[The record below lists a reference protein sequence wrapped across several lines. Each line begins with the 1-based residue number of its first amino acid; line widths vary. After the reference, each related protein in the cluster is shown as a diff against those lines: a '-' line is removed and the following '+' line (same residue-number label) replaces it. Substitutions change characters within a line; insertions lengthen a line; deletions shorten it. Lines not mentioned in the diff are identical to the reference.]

1 MRDLIDFLFA
11 TGQFMSHGHCYL
23 WNPALVRVHLLSDL
37 SIGLAYVAI
46 SLTLLHLV
54 YRARRDIPFHWMLLA
69 FGAFIIACGGTHL
82 MEVWTIWTPV
92 YWASGG
98 VKVITA
104 LASVATAIVLPPL
117 VPKTLRLI
125 QNAKLADEHKHKL
138 EAAHHELER
147 LYEEMKRA
155 DALKTQFF
163 ANVSHEL
170 RTPVALILGPVEK
183 LIESGEVSP
192 RQIRE
197 LQVVERNAR
206 TLLTH
211 INGLLDLSKLE
222 SGRDELREGPV
233 DLAAAL
239 RLNAAN
245 FEVLAAEHDISLTVE
260 APQSLTI
267 LADPEKLQRVFVNL
281 LANAFKFAPAG
292 GVIQCRAWIEGGR
305 VFTTV
310 RDNGP
315 GVPANLRSAIFERFR
330 QGEDA
335 SIGIFGGTGL
345 GLTIAKEFVE
355 LHGGSISVG
364 DSPGEGALFTVE
376 LPFKPAAAGQRPLEP
391 SEGTVE
397 LARNTIDALR
407 VQKTAAAEPVELPA
421 PFSTTPGSP
430 QDDRPLVLVVEDNQE
445 MSRFIADT
453 LTDEYRIAFAR
464 DGQAGLEKASLCTP
478 NLILCDVM
486 MPKMSGD
493 ALARELRARQEFA
506 STPIV
511 MLTAKA
517 DDALRLELLEGLVQD
532 FITKPVGG
540 AELRARIRNL
550 IAIQKNDAALR
561 HSQKTLRALTAR
573 LVSAQEQERSRLA
586 RELHDGLNQWLVA
599 LSLEIGA
606 LQDRL
611 ADSPDGIRSQ
621 LAKLEAKAVDISE
634 EVRRISHRLHPAALE
649 HVGLVT
655 ALRSYCAEFSQQA
668 GVKTEFSAQDP
679 PEVLSP
685 EASTCLF
692 RITQEAL
699 SNVAKHSQAAEARLT
714 LRRVEGEIQL
724 LIVDAGVGFQ
734 VDPEQA
740 KGGLGLVSMDERCR
754 ALGGTLSVTSIPRQG
769 TTVEARIP
777 LPHWRIASKVL
788 NG

>member
-23 WNPALVRVHLLSDL
+23 WNPALVRLHLFSDL

-54 YRARRDIPFHWMLLA
+54 YRARQDVPFHWVVLA

-117 VPKTLRLI
+117 VPKALQLI
-125 QNAKLADEHKHKL
+125 QNAKLAGERKDKL
-138 EAAHHELER
+138 QAAHSELER
-147 LYEEMKRA
+147 LYEEVKRA
-155 DALKTQFF
+155 DQLKSQFF

-192 RQIRE
+192 QQIRE
-197 LQVVERNAR
+197 LHLVERNAR
-206 TLLTH
+206 TLLVH

-222 SGRDELREGPV
+222 SGRDQLRESPV
-233 DLAAAL
+233 DLAAVL

-245 FEVLAAEHDISLTVE
+245 FEALAAEHKISLTVE
-260 APQSLTI
+260 APESLTT
-267 LADPEKLQRVFVNL
+267 LADPEKMQRVFVNL
-281 LANAFKFAPAG
+281 LANAFKFAPDG
-292 GVIQCRAWIEGGR
+292 GAIQCRAWIDGGR
-305 VFTTV
+305 VFITV
-310 RDNGP
+310 SDDGP
-315 GVPANLRSAIFERFR
+315 GVPANLRSEIFERFR
-330 QGEDA
+330 QGVDA
-335 SIGIFGGTGL
+335 STGILGGTGL
-345 GLTIAKEFVE
+345 GLAIAKEFVE
-355 LHGGSISVG
+355 LHGGSISVS
-364 DSPGEGALFTVE
+364 DSPAGGALFTME
-376 LPFKPAAAGQRPLEP
+376 LPLKPPAAGQRPLDP
-391 SEGTVE
+391 AVGTAE
-397 LARNTIDALR
+397 LARNMADAVR
-407 VQKTAAAEPVELPA
+407 VQKMAAEPAELPA
-421 PFSTTPGSP
+421 SASTTPGTP

-445 MSRFIADT
+445 MSRFVADT
-453 LTDEYRIAFAR
+453 LTDEYRVAFAR
-464 DGQAGLEKASLCTP
+464 DGEAGLEKASLRKP

-493 ALARELRARQEFA
+493 ALVRALRSRQEFA
-506 STPIV
+506 GTPIV

-550 IAIQKNDAALR
+550 IAIQKNEAALR
-561 HSQKTLRALTAR
+561 HSQKRLRALTAR

-586 RELHDGLNQWLVA
+586 RELHDGLNQWLVS

-621 LAKLEAKAVDISE
+621 LAALEAKAVDISE
-634 EVRRISHRLHPAALE
+634 EVRRISHSLHPAALE

-668 GVKTEFSAQDP
+668 GVKTDFSAQNM
-679 PEVLSP
+679 PEPLSQ
-685 EASTCLF
+685 EATTCLF
-692 RITQEAL
+692 RIAQEAL
-699 SNVAKHSQAAEARLT
+699 SNVAKHSQAAEARVS
-714 LRRVEGEIQL
+714 LRRSGDEIQL
-724 LIVDAGVGFQ
+724 LIFDAGVGFQ

-740 KGGLGLVSMDERCR
+740 RAGLGLVSMDERCR
-754 ALGGTLSVTSIPRQG
+754 ALGGVLSVTSIPNQG

-777 LPHWRIASKVL
+777 LTE
-788 NG
+788 

>member
-1 MRDLIDFLFA
+1 M
-11 TGQFMSHGHCYL
+11 
-23 WNPALVRVHLLSDL
+23 
-37 SIGLAYVAI
+37 
-46 SLTLLHLV
+46 TLLHLV
-54 YRARRDIPFHWMLLA
+54 YRARRDVPFHWMLLA

-82 MEVWTIWTPV
+82 MEVWTIWRPV

-117 VPKTLRLI
+117 VPKALQLI
-125 QNAKLADEHKHKL
+125 ENAKLAGESKHKL
-138 EAAHHELER
+138 EAAHSELER
-147 LYEEMKRA
+147 LYEEVKRA
-155 DALKTQFF
+155 DQLKTQFF

-197 LQVVERNAR
+197 LQLVERNAR

-222 SGRDELREGPV
+222 SGRDHLREGPV

-245 FEVLAAEHDISLTVE
+245 FEGLAAEHQISLTVE
-260 APQSLTI
+260 APESLTT
-267 LADPEKLQRVFVNL
+267 LADPEKMQRVFVNL
-281 LANAFKFAPAG
+281 LANAFKFAPVG
-292 GVIQCRAWIEGGR
+292 GVIQCRAWIDGGR
-305 VFTTV
+305 VFVTV
-310 RDNGP
+310 SDDGP
-315 GVPANLRSAIFERFR
+315 GVPANLRSEIFERFR
-330 QGEDA
+330 QGDDT
-335 SIGIFGGTGL
+335 STGIFGGTGL
-345 GLTIAKEFVE
+345 GLAIAKEFVE
-355 LHGGSISVG
+355 LHGGSISVS
-364 DSPGEGALFTVE
+364 DSPAGGALFTVE
-376 LPFKPAAAGQRPLEP
+376 LPLKPPAAGQRLIEP
-391 SEGTVE
+391 PEGTVE
-397 LARNTIDALR
+397 LARNMADALR
-407 VQKTAAAEPVELPA
+407 VQKTAEAVELPA
-421 PFSTTPGSP
+421 STATTPGAP
-430 QDDRPLVLVVEDNQE
+430 QDGRPLVLVVEDNQE
-445 MSRFIADT
+445 MSRFVADT

-464 DGQAGLEKASLCTP
+464 DGQAGLEKASLRRP

-493 ALARELRARQEFA
+493 ALVRELRSRQEFD

-550 IAIQKNDAALR
+550 IAIQKNEAALR
-561 HSQKTLRALTAR
+561 HSQKTLRALTTR

-611 ADSPDGIRSQ
+611 TESPDGIRSK
-621 LAKLEAKAVDISE
+621 LATLEARAVDISE
-634 EVRRISHRLHPAALE
+634 EVRRMSHSLHPAALE

-668 GVKTEFSAQDP
+668 GVKTEFSAEDP
-679 PEVLSP
+679 PEPLSQ
-685 EASTCLF
+685 EATTCLF
-692 RITQEAL
+692 RIAQEAL
-699 SNVAKHSQAAEARLT
+699 SNVAKHSQAAEARVT
-714 LRRVEGEIQL
+714 LRRSDDEIQL

-754 ALGGTLSVTSIPRQG
+754 ALGGTLSVTSIPQQG

-777 LPHWRIASKVL
+777 LPH
-788 NG
+788 